1 MHRRNGC
8 LEVIISRAGP
18 PARFKDCCQLRVDAD
33 VPPHH
38 FPTTSALP
46 IMEKGISTQPHL
58 GDEEIKP
65 AYTTQQLETSDALDV
80 NIKGDAFQAENAEHA
95 MGLME
100 AVKLY
105 PMACFWAFVMSF
117 TIVME
122 SFDMFLVGN
131 FVALPAFK
139 NKYGTFVSESE
150 GYVVPTR
157 WQTALTQAGQI
168 GALLGI
174 FICGPIA
181 NRYGYRVST
190 IVGLI
195 CMNATI
201 FISFFG
207 NSLPVF
213 LVGQLLEGI
222 PWGFFIANSPAY
234 ASEIS
239 PLALR
244 SVCTAYLQMCWAI
257 GSIIVGAA
265 TYALNNRADEWAF
278 RIPFAL
284 QWLFPTPLLVLLF
297 FAPESPWWLVRKGR
311 HDQALRSIERLG
323 RSSKQNASEVL
334 AMMIRTNEI
343 EKATTNN
350 PTYLDLFKGTDLRRT
365 LITCFVYAGQNFAG
379 NLIANQAV
387 YFFERE
393 CYHPCIT
400 VLGVA
405 GLHHTG
411 RKADTPQRPG

>member
-1 MHRRNGC
+1 
-8 LEVIISRAGP
+8 
-18 PARFKDCCQLRVDAD
+18 
-33 VPPHH
+33 
-38 FPTTSALP
+38 
-46 IMEKGISTQPHL
+46 MEKGISTQPHL

-244 SVCTAYLQMCWAI
+244 SVCTAYLQMCSTTGPTNGRSASHSPSS
-257 GSIIVGAA
+257 GSSQPRCSYSCSLRRNRRGGSSGRDA
-265 TYALNNRADEWAF
+265 TTKL
-278 RIPFAL
+278 
-284 QWLFPTPLLVLLF
+284 
-297 FAPESPWWLVRKGR
+297 S
-311 HDQALRSIERLG
+311 G
-323 RSSKQNASEVL
+323 RSSALDARPS
-334 AMMIRTNEI
+334 RTR
-343 EKATTNN
+343 ARSS
-350 PTYLDLFKGTDLRRT
+350 P
-365 LITCFVYAGQNFAG
+365 
-379 NLIANQAV
+379 
-387 YFFERE
+387 
-393 CYHPCIT
+393 
-400 VLGVA
+400 
-405 GLHHTG
+405 
-411 RKADTPQRPG
+411 